1 MKRRAATIHM
11 PFTSNLWLTLEWG
24 QNSHQESELT
34 DATVL
39 NLGLVEHIEAIT
51 YGEPGNRT
59 FNLTASSDRGE
70 VVVWMEK
77 EQILQVGVTL
87 KQLIETRETTADPVP
102 FDAGPPG
109 FDPPITAEFKTGE
122 MSLRHDSGSDVFTL
136 RTQDP
141 GGSEDSDAEV
151 RELEFSFRRDDA
163 EKLSEEILRIVA
175 AGRKPCP
182 LCSGPLNPGGD
193 HFCVKVNGHY
203 TGQE

>member
-1 MKRRAATIHM
+1 LADAA
-11 PFTSNLWLTLEWG
+11 
-24 QNSHQESELT
+24 
-34 DATVL
+34 VL
-39 NLGLVEHIEAIT
+39 NLGLVDSINAIT
-51 YGEPGNRT
+51 LGEPGSRT

-70 VVVWMEK
+70 AIVWMEK
-77 EQILQVGVTL
+77 EQLLQVGITL
-87 KQLIETRETTADPVP
+87 KQLIETRESTADPVP

-109 FDPPITAEFKTGE
+109 FEPPITAEFKTGE

-141 GGSEDSDAEV
+141 GGSEDASAVV
-151 RELEFSFRRDDA
+151 REIEFSFKRADA

-175 AGRKPCP
+175 AGRPPCP
-182 LCSGPLNPGGD
+182 LCGGPLNPGGG